1 MTTSVRADRPTREQ
15 ILDAA
20 TRLMHVSG
28 YRGTSLDDVLRE
40 TGVGKGNFYYYF
52 KSKEELGYAILDR
65 IVRGFVE
72 RALEPSFADPSRPPL
87 HRIYR
92 FLDGVLETQRQRN
105 CVGGCP
111 MGNLAS
117 ELSDVHEGFRRRLA
131 EIFTRWRERLTEAL
145 REAQSD
151 GSLALTCDAGRLAQF
166 LVASLEGAILMTKVT
181 KEIQVMET
189 CVCELKAHLAHYAT
203 GAPASI
209 NPGPIRARTRFA
221 GTRPAQSLGGG
232 IGRGAEPSSEL

>member
-1 MTTSVRADRPTREQ
+1 MTTLVRAEKPTREQ

-40 TGVGKGNFYYYF
+40 SGVGKGNFYYYF

-72 RALEPSFADPSRPPL
+72 RTLEPSFADPSRPPL
-87 HRIYR
+87 DRIHR

-151 GSLALTCDAGRLAQF
+151 GSLAPACDAGRLAQF
-166 LVASLEGAILMTKVT
+166 LVASLEGAILMSKVT

-189 CVCELKAHLAHYAT
+189 CVGELKVHLAHYAT
-203 GAPASI
+203 GAPA
-209 NPGPIRARTRFA
+209 
-221 GTRPAQSLGGG
+221 
-232 IGRGAEPSSEL
+232 

>member
-1 MTTSVRADRPTREQ
+1 MTTLVRAEKPTREQ

-28 YRGTSLDDVLRE
+28 YRSTSLDDVLRAS
-40 TGVGKGNFYYYF
+40 GVGKGNFYYYF
-52 KSKEELGYAILDR
+52 KSKEELGYAILER

-72 RALEPSFADPSRPPL
+72 RTLEPSFADPGRPPL
-87 HRIYR
+87 DRIHR
-92 FLDGVLETQRQRN
+92 FLDCVLETQRQRN

-145 REAQSD
+145 REAQSE

-189 CVCELKAHLAHYAT
+189 CVGELKAHLAHYAT
-203 GAPASI
+203 GAPA
-209 NPGPIRARTRFA
+209 
-221 GTRPAQSLGGG
+221 
-232 IGRGAEPSSEL
+232 

>member
-1 MTTSVRADRPTREQ
+1 MTTLVRAEKPTREQ

-40 TGVGKGNFYYYF
+40 SGVGKGNFYYYF

-72 RALEPSFADPSRPPL
+72 RTLEPSFADPSRPPL
-87 HRIYR
+87 DRIHR

-131 EIFTRWRERLTEAL
+131 EIFTRWRERLTGAL

-151 GSLALTCDAGRLAQF
+151 GSLAPACDAGRLAQF
-166 LVASLEGAILMTKVT
+166 LVASLEGAILMSKVT

-189 CVCELKAHLAHYAT
+189 CVGELKAHLAHYAT
-203 GAPASI
+203 GAPA
-209 NPGPIRARTRFA
+209 
-221 GTRPAQSLGGG
+221 
-232 IGRGAEPSSEL
+232 

>member
-1 MTTSVRADRPTREQ
+1 MRADRPTREQ

-28 YRGTSLDDVLRE
+28 YRGTSLDDVLRAS
-40 TGVGKGNFYYYF
+40 GVGKGNFYYYF
-52 KSKEELGYAILDR
+52 KSKEELGYAILER

-72 RALEPSFADPSRPPL
+72 RTLEPSFADPGRPPL
-87 HRIYR
+87 DRIHR
-92 FLDGVLETQRQRN
+92 FLDCVLETQRQRN

-145 REAQSD
+145 REAQSE

-189 CVCELKAHLAHYAT
+189 CVGELKAHLAHYAT
-203 GAPASI
+203 GAPA
-209 NPGPIRARTRFA
+209 
-221 GTRPAQSLGGG
+221 
-232 IGRGAEPSSEL
+232 

>member
-1 MTTSVRADRPTREQ
+1 MTTLVRAEKPTREQ

-28 YRGTSLDDVLRE
+28 YRGTSLDDVLRAS
-40 TGVGKGNFYYYF
+40 GVGKGNFYYYF
-52 KSKEELGYAILDR
+52 KSKEELGYAILER

-72 RALEPSFADPSRPPL
+72 RTLEPSFADPGRPPL
-87 HRIYR
+87 DRIHR
-92 FLDGVLETQRQRN
+92 FLDCVLETQRQRN

-145 REAQSD
+145 REAQSE

-189 CVCELKAHLAHYAT
+189 CVGELKAHLAHYAT
-203 GAPASI
+203 GAPA
-209 NPGPIRARTRFA
+209 
-221 GTRPAQSLGGG
+221 
-232 IGRGAEPSSEL
+232 